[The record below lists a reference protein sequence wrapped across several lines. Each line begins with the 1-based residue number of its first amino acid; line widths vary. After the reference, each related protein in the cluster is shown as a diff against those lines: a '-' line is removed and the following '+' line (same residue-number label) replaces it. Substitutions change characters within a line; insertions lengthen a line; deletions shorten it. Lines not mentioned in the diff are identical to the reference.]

1 MTGKIKEVMQA
12 YHYIQLMREHFES
25 HSWCRRQTQYDSE
38 FITDFSRSLMNMSN
52 KLYEL
57 TQLFSQ
63 PLTDEGLREKIADLV
78 SIAHCGYHLKYLLK
92 YQAVNLGDDLKVKRI
107 YEITDQI
114 LPLIPNEEAIE
125 ERGYQRGVRDA
136 NKAVEM
142 DAEEARRSIA

>member
-1 MTGKIKEVMQA
+1 MNRNIEEVKKILKANEWLEEQEFGDSGKVPIMEIDINSA
-12 YHYIQLMREHFES
+12 AI
-25 HSWCRRQTQYDSE
+25 
-38 FITDFSRSLMNMSN
+38 
-52 KLYEL
+52 
-57 TQLFSQ
+57 
-63 PLTDEGLREKIADLV
+63 LREKIADLV